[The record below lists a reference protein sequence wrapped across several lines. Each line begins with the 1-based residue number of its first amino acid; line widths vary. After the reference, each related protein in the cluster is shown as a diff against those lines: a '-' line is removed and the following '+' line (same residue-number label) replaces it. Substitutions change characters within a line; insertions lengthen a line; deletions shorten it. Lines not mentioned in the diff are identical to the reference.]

1 VKIMD
6 ILWAPWRMKYI
17 EYAKIG
23 KSSGCFL
30 CEAVKSNNPEEK
42 LVVHKTDS
50 VIVVMNNYP
59 YNTGHLLI
67 APTRHVADFTQLSDS
82 ELLEMATTLRNS
94 LEWLRKALS
103 PDGFNIG
110 VNIGKVA
117 GAGLEDHLHIHVVP
131 RWAGDTNFMPIV
143 ANTKVIPEA
152 LADTYRKIVAA
163 KNELAALKR
172 QQNHSR

>member
-1 VKIMD
+1 MD
-6 ILWAPWRMKYI
+6 VLWAPWRMKYI
-17 EYAKIG
+17 EYARVE

-30 CEAVKSNNPEEK
+30 CEAAKSDNLEEK
-42 LVVHKTDS
+42 LVVHKTES
-50 VIVVMNNYP
+50 VIVIMNNYP

-67 APTRHVADFTQLSDS
+67 APARHVANFAQLSDS
-82 ELLEMATTLRNS
+82 ELLEMAVTLRNS

-131 RWAGDTNFMPIV
+131 RWIGDTNFMPIV

-163 KNELAALKR
+163 KNELASAQVR
-172 QQNHSR
+172 QR